1 MSSGHAR
8 AFKPESDEQIMIHEP
23 ENTSSRVLRLRW
35 IEQLQQG
42 PLFSDLT
49 TDEIGRI
56 SHFLHEK
63 SLQKGDLLI
72 DQDTIGGT
80 LFVLISGKMS
90 VFRKGAY
97 DEVVQLSTVEPG
109 ECIGEMGFFSSGRR
123 SASVTAAEDAELVE
137 IHYTDL
143 ETAFDHIPKLSRN
156 FLQIIT
162 RRLHRS
168 NLNFSETVRKAR
180 RIESAFTDFRQLIDL
195 SQIQKYG
202 LGIEGLIQRVVL
214 TASAVLKA
222 ERATLFLVD
231 AVSGHLWSKVA
242 EGETHREI
250 RVPIGTGIAGWVTQN
265 DQLVNIKN
273 AYADK
278 RFNPEVDRVTGFKTH
293 SILCGPVKNLEGEI
307 VGVIQV
313 INKKKGAFDRQDE
326 ELFKAFAYQ
335 TAISVENF
343 HLYNKMSGN
352 CWKMGLFLDISISLS
367 ETLELHP
374 LITKIIAII
383 SRIIKAD
390 RSSLFLLD
398 RGKNELWSKVAEGA
412 ETTEIRFP
420 ATSGIAGYTAT
431 TGLTINVNDAYTDPR
446 FNPEHDQRTS
456 YRTRSLL
463 CVPLINRQGQIIGVM
478 ESINKKEGV
487 FTIEDEEL
495 LKAVS
500 SQIAVALENAQLYEN
515 TLEMKTYLEN
525 MQHSI
530 TNSILTL
537 DNDFRVIT
545 ANDAALK
552 FFADNNGQIIGKD
565 VRELLGDRNRESVR
579 KIEQVY
585 ASGLAV
591 SEYDCPLRFKATER
605 CVNINCQPLLDAK
618 GRQKGQVIILEDISM
633 EKRIKSALTRYM
645 AKDIADRVLNDPER
659 AALGG
664 VSSEAAILFSDIS
677 DFTVIS
683 ETLPPEQVVEFLNQ
697 YHTLMC
703 DIVFSNGGILDKY
716 IGDGIMAVFG
726 VPYARQDD
734 AKRAVRAG
742 LDMINALPAF
752 NADIRKFGIT
762 PIKIRIGISTGTV
775 ISGNIGSEKRMDF
788 TVIGDGVNVASRLES
803 INKLYGTS
811 LLIEEN
817 TRKKIGDAFVARP
830 IDHVRVKGRSRPI
843 EIFEALGDKTFPFT
857 EAHFSFTKGLEYYR
871 KKEFAKAKHYFNLSR
886 KTDPP
891 SRSLFERCERLLLE
905 PPPIG
910 WDGAW
915 GSENR

>member
-1 MSSGHAR
+1 MVR
-8 AFKPESDEQIMIHEP
+8 KP
-23 ENTSSRVLRLRW
+23 ENTLSTGLARQW
-35 IEQLQQG
+35 IERLQQG

-49 TDEIGRI
+49 ADEIGRI

-63 SLQKGDLLI
+63 SLKKGDSLI
-72 DQDTIGGT
+72 DQDTVGRT

-97 DEVVQLSTVEPG
+97 DEIVQLGIVEPG

-123 SASVTAAEDAELVE
+123 SASVEAAEDAELVE
-137 IHYTDL
+137 IQYTDL
-143 ETAFDHIPKLSRN
+143 AVSFDHIPKLSRN
-156 FLQIIT
+156 FLQIVT

-180 RIESAFTDFRQLIDL
+180 RIESAFTDFRQLIDM

-250 RVPIGTGIAGWVTQN
+250 RVPVGAGLAGWVAQN
-265 DQLVNIKN
+265 DQIINIEN

-278 RFNPEVDRVTGFKTH
+278 RFNPEVDKTTGFKTH

-313 INKKKGAFDRQDE
+313 INKKQGVFDQQDE
-326 ELFKAFAYQ
+326 DLFKAFAYQ

-343 HLYNKMSGN
+343 HLYNKMSNN

-398 RGKNELWSKVAEGA
+398 RNENELWSKVAEGA

-431 TGLTINVNDAYTDPR
+431 TGLTINVSDAYTDPR
-446 FNPEHDQRTS
+446 FNPEHDRKTS

-463 CVPLINRQGQIIGVM
+463 CVPLINRQGQIVGVM
-478 ESINKKEGV
+478 ESINKKEGI
-487 FTIEDEEL
+487 FTAEDEEL
-495 LKAVS
+495 LRAVS
-500 SQIAVALENAQLYEN
+500 SQIAVALENAQLYES
-515 TLEMKTYLEN
+515 TLEMKNYLEN

-530 TNSILTL
+530 TDSILTL

-552 FFADNNGQIIGKD
+552 FFDDASGGIIGAD
-565 VRELLGDRNRESVR
+565 VRELLGEKNRESVL

-585 ASGLAV
+585 ASGRAV
-591 SEYDCPLRFKATER
+591 SEYDCPLQFNATER

-618 GRQKGQVIILEDISM
+618 GRRKGQVIIIEDIST
-633 EKRIKSALTRYM
+633 EKRIKSTLTRYM
-645 AKDIADRVLNDPER
+645 AKDIADRVLSDPQR

-664 VSSEAAILFSDIS
+664 VSSEATILFSDIS

-697 YHTLMC
+697 YHTLMG
-703 DIVFSNGGILDKY
+703 DIVFANGGILDKY

-726 VPYARQDD
+726 VPYSRQDD

-742 LDMINALPAF
+742 LEMISALPAF
-752 NADIRKFGIT
+752 NADIRKFKIA
-762 PIKIRIGISTGTV
+762 PIRIRIGISTGTV

-803 INKLYGTS
+803 INKIYGTT

-817 TRKKIGDAFVARP
+817 TRKKISDNFVSRP
-830 IDHVRVKGRSRPI
+830 IDHVRVKGRSRPVA
-843 EIFEALGDKTFPFT
+843 IFEALGDNAFTFT
-857 EAHFSFTKGLEYYR
+857 EEQLSFTKGLELYR
-871 KKEFAKAKHYFNLSR
+871 KNEFSKAKHYFNLSR
-886 KTDPP
+886 KSDPP
-891 SRSLFERCERLLLE
+891 SQVLFERCERFLRE
-905 PPPIG
+905 PPPLG
-910 WDGAW
+910 WEGAW
-915 GSENR
+915 ASETG